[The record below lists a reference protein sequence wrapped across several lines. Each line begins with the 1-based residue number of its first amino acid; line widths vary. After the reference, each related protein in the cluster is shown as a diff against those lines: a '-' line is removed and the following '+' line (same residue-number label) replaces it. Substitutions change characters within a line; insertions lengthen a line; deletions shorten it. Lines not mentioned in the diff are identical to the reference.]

1 MSKFNTTKT
10 TTKTATAKAVTSAV
24 KSSSK
29 AAVNA
34 NGGDGF
40 ERKNKSELFLL
51 AVANFVGQ
59 DTFYENAKNRDDR
72 FSSLCR
78 KVAVKDKDWFLGF
91 VGWLRNDSF
100 MRSASVVA
108 AVEGAK
114 AVLDAKQSSVGV
126 NYPRRFIRA
135 AQARADEPGE
145 ILAYWMS
152 RYGTKIPAAVKKGVA
167 DGANA
172 LYNEYSLLKYDTPS
186 KGLRFS
192 NVIQL
197 SHAKAKDFKQNELF
211 SHALDRAYG
220 NDSKI
225 PDILTMVASR
235 ANLYSAPVE
244 QRKKLL
250 GTKLGRDQ
258 LSKAGITWE
267 ALAGWL
273 QGPMDAQAWE
283 AVIPNMGYMALLRNL
298 RNFDQAG
305 ISDSAKDYVIAKLQ
319 NKDEVAKSKQF
330 PFRFLSAYQANQHN
344 ETWSSALKRALD
356 HSLVNLPELPGKT
369 LILVDRSGSMF
380 TQHGGLHEMSRADTA
395 ALFGTALA
403 LRAEDATLVQYG
415 SAWNRQASSEVVQFK
430 KTDSVLAKLS
440 QFKSM
445 GGTDT
450 ALAIKTHF
458 KGHDRVI
465 LITDEQE
472 NYYRG
477 GNASGIVPK
486 DVPLYTWNLAG
497 YAIGGKAGSDN
508 RHTFGGLTDKAFVQI
523 PMIEAGQN
531 AVWPWELDSK
541 E

>member
-1 MSKFNTTKT
+1 MTRFNTT
-10 TTKTATAKAVTSAV
+10 TATVAPVKAVTSTAKSPV
-24 KSSSK
+24 KSRSK

-40 ERKNKSELFLL
+40 ERKNKSALFLL
-51 AVANFVGQ
+51 AVSNFVGK
-59 DTFYENAKNRDDR
+59 DTFYEDAKSRDDR
-72 FSSLCR
+72 FVSLCR

-91 VGWLRNDSF
+91 IGWLRNDSF
-100 MRSASVVA
+100 MRSAAIVA
-108 AVEGAK
+108 AVEGSK
-114 AVLDAKQSSVGV
+114 AVLDAKQPSVGV
-126 NYPRRFIRA
+126 NYPRSFVRA
-135 AQARADEPGE
+135 AMARADEPGE
-145 ILAYWMS
+145 LLAYWIS

-197 SHAKAKDFKQNELF
+197 THAKAKDVKQNALF

-220 NDSKI
+220 NDSEI
-225 PDILTMVASR
+225 PGILTMVASR
-235 ANLYSAPVE
+235 ANLYSAPVA

-250 GTKLGRDQ
+250 GTKLGQDQ
-258 LSKAGITWE
+258 LKNAGITWE
-267 ALAGWL
+267 ALSGWL
-273 QGPMDAQAWE
+273 QGPMDAKAWE

-305 ISDSAKDYVIAKLQ
+305 ISDSAKDAVIARLQ
-319 NKDEVAKSKQF
+319 DKDEVAKSKQF

-356 HSLVNLPELPGKT
+356 ASLVNLPELPGKT

-380 TQHGGLHEMSRADTA
+380 TQLGGLHEMSRADTA

-415 SAWNRQASSEVVQFK
+415 STWNGPASEVVPFK
-430 KTDSVLAKLS
+430 KGDSILPKLS
-440 QFKSM
+440 KFRNM

-450 ALAIKTHF
+450 ALAIKANF

-472 NYYRG
+472 SYYG
-477 GNASGIVPK
+477 GHRASTMVPK

-497 YAIGGKAGSDN
+497 YAVGGQSGSDN

-531 AVWPWELDSK
+531 QDWDSIFGAK
-541 E
+541 